1 MRFQVTPAFIDSM
14 LWRICQ
20 RRLNPRQFKAI
31 FGPSKFVAGIA
42 FDMMQSEANLR
53 QTSLQLPEYLMCLF
67 WLKNYRREEVC
78 ASYFRV
84 TEKTFRVKYKRALVL
99 LSIIKVVDFEN
110 RHCRS
115 NFGYVAKVSID
126 GTDCPIWEPWPF
138 DPKWFSHKFKSA
150 GLRYEVGLCINTGEI
165 VSVFG
170 GYLCG
175 DWPDSGYRG
184 DPRILHKTG
193 DWTTYTARTRSNVRA
208 RHETVNSRIKA
219 YAITSTKFRHD
230 LIIHTQCFYSVINL
244 VQIELRYESPLF
256 QIEYEEE

>member
-1 MRFQVTPAFIDSM
+1 M
-14 LWRICQ
+14 L
-20 RRLNPRQFKAI
+20 RRKM
-31 FGPSKFVAGIA
+31 GVW
-42 FDMMQSEANLR
+42 
-53 QTSLQLPEYLMCLF
+53 YL
-67 WLKNYRREEVC
+67 
-78 ASYFRV
+78 
-84 TEKTFRVKYKRALVL
+84 
-99 LSIIKVVDFEN
+99 KVGDFEN
-110 RHCRS
+110 RHCRN
-115 NFGYVAKVSID
+115 NFRYVAKVSID

-170 GYLCG
+170 GYPCG
-175 DWPDSGYRG
+175 DWPDLEVARDGILNLIDDDEKVISDSGYRG
-184 DPRILHKTG
+184 DPRILHNTG

-244 VQIELRYESPLF
+244 VQIELRYESSLF
-256 QIEYEEE
+256 QIEYEEEWRIINNKELKSIHIRKVITTRLDWHIFWHRTYF